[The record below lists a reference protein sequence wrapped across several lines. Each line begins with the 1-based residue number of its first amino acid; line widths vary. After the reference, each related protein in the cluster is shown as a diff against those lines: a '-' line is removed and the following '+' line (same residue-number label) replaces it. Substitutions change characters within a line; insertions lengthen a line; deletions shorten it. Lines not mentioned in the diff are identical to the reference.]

1 MRKVLGK
8 KSSPFWS
15 SLLVITLSLGFLPFI
30 GVSVVAA
37 AQAPDYPT
45 RPVLFYCLSASPSS
59 GFGIT
64 TRAIVTTLTKEKLVT
79 VAMPIEHA
87 SSTAGGLATSV
98 TRYKG
103 DPYMVSL
110 QSLNGMMNYATGMS
124 PYNHKNYIP
133 LCGLISSYYAIAV
146 RNDSPYKTLGDL
158 VKDLK
163 EKPEKTPICG
173 GTSDDRVFYGA
184 TFAKAGIDPRKI
196 SYVAYSG
203 GGESSMAVLEGS
215 VKAVVNSV
223 GELVGLVE
231 GKKLRFLAMSAGK
244 RSPALKDVP
253 TLREAG
259 IDWEWGTLRYPFVAP
274 GVPEYAVKYWRTIFA
289 KMVKTPTW
297 REMLEKYQWDDTFQL
312 EGFNEV
318 LDKKQA
324 IVTEVMTKLGMAK
337 K

>member
-1 MRKVLGK
+1 MEKMLGK
-8 KSSPFWS
+8 KSSPFLNF
-15 SLLVITLSLGFLPFI
+15 LLTIALTLGFLAFI
-30 GVSVVAA
+30 GVSFSAA
-37 AQAPDYPT
+37 AQAPNYPA
-45 RPVLFYCLSASPSS
+45 RPVLFYCLSPSPGS

-64 TRAIVTTLTKEKLVT
+64 TRAIVTTLTKEKLVP
-79 VAMPIEHA
+79 VPMPIDHA
-87 SSTAGGLATSV
+87 SSTAAGLATSV

-133 LCGLISSYYAIAV
+133 LCGLISSYYASAV
-146 RNDSPYKTLGDL
+146 RSDSPYKTLGDL

-215 VKAVVNSV
+215 VKAVVNSI
-223 GELVGLVE
+223 GELLGLVE

-244 RSPALKDVP
+244 RIPALKDVP
-253 TLREAG
+253 TLKEAG
-259 IDWEWGTLRYPFVAP
+259 VAWEWGTIRYPFVAP
-274 GVPEYAVKYWRTIFA
+274 GVPEYAVKYWQTIFA

-297 REMLEKYQWDDTFQL
+297 RDMLEKYQWDDTFQM
-312 EGFNEV
+312 EGFNDV

-324 IVTEVMTKLGMAK
+324 IVAEVMTKLGMAK